1 MNTPTITLELP
12 AQVYADLQ
20 SLADEAKIDVVEML
34 RRWTKQ
40 TSEQRAWV
48 RAWDDLRRLVREEG
62 GLHVGTTK
70 EEVVE
75 HMRKTR
81 QEIFEAE
88 YAHLYR

>member
-20 SLADEAKIDVVEML
+20 SLADEAKIDLVEML

-48 RAWDDLRRLVREEG
+48 QAWDDLRRLVQEEG

>member
-1 MNTPTITLELP
+1 MMETVMLELP
-12 AQVYADLQ
+12 AALHEDLQ
-20 SLADEAKIDVVEML
+20 SLATEEQTDVVEML
-34 RRWTKQ
+34 SQ
-40 TSEQRAWV
+40 WV
-48 RAWDDLRRLVREEG
+48 RLTRQRRGWLRELRELRALIRQEG
-62 GLHVGTTK
+62 GLPVGNTK

>member
-1 MNTPTITLELP
+1 MTAPTITLELP

-20 SLADEAKIDVVEML
+20 SLADEAKIDLVEML

-40 TSEQRAWV
+40 TAEQRAWV
-48 RAWDDLRRLVREEG
+48 QAWDDLWVQEEG
-62 GLHVGTTK
+62 GLHVGMTK

-75 HMRKTR
+75 QMRKTR

>member
-1 MNTPTITLELP
+1 MDTPTITLELP

-20 SLADEAKIDVVEML
+20 SLADEAKIDLVEML
-34 RRWTKQ
+34 RRWIKQ
-40 TSEQRAWV
+40 TSEQRAWIQ
-48 RAWDDLRRLVREEG
+48 AWDDLRRLVQEEG